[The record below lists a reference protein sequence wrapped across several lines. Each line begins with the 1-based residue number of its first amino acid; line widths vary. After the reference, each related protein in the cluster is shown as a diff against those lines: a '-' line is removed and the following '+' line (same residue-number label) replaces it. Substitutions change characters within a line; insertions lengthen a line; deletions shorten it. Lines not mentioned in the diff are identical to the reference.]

1 MNIENAKKFLK
12 HTNYLSCSG
21 PVNLTH

>member
-1 MNIENAKKFLK
+1 MDIENAKKFLK